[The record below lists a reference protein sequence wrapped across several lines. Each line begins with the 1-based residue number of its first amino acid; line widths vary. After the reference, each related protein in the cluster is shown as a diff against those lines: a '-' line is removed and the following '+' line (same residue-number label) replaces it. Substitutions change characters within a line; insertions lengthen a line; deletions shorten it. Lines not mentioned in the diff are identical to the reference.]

1 MSAAATGWSGTGRP
15 ASSTRLGLV
24 YTFVTEH
31 LGFAGFGDEGKVM
44 ALAAFGED
52 TYVER
57 FRDVIRPTP
66 DGGYAVNMAYFSYD
80 AFGQLRP
87 LRAQVRRGVRRRP
100 RAPTSRSPTGIATSR
115 SPCRPSPRRSSSTSC
130 APCSASSRS
139 ATSCMTGG
147 VALNCVANAK
157 ILEHTDVRRIWV
169 PPCASDTGAPLGS
182 ALWHYHQ
189 TLGQPA
195 RASS

>member
-1 MSAAATGWSGTGRP
+1 MNSA
-15 ASSTRLGLV
+15 GLV

-80 AFGQLRP
+80 AFGQLARSRASSSTRSGRRARP
-87 LRAQVRRGVRRRP
+87 A
-100 RAPTSRSPTGIATSR
+100 SRSPTGTATWPSR
-115 SPCRPSPRRSSSTSC
+115 CRR
-130 APCSASSRS
+130 
-139 ATSCMTGG
+139 
-147 VALNCVANAK
+147 
-157 ILEHTDVRRIWV
+157 
-169 PPCASDTGAPLGS
+169 
-182 ALWHYHQ
+182 
-189 TLGQPA
+189 
-195 RASS
+195 